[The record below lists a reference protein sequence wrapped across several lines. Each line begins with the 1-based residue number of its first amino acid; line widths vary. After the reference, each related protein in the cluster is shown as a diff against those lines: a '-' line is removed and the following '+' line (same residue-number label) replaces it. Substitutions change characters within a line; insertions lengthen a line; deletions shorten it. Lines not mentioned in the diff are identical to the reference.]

1 MSRKRWLALGRLV
14 LAAVLAAAV
23 TGAFWIAMYGIPLW
37 GVPIQKEVESVRIE
51 FSQSKECR
59 ILTEPEQIELAV
71 KLLNKL
77 NYQPFT
83 QPSESSEQ
91 LGPDVTITC
100 ILRDGREVSAGANWI
115 TGWWKGKAHALKEPD
130 LFVNLAEGLFL
141 KS

>member
-1 MSRKRWLALGRLV
+1 MNS
-14 LAAVLAAAV
+14 
-23 TGAFWIAMYGIPLW
+23 
-37 GVPIQKEVESVRIE
+37 QKEVESEPIE

-83 QPSESSEQ
+83 QPSESSER